1 MHQDFRVFLAAPF
14 AQWLSAD
21 GVVDSRARRGLTA
34 LRQTFLNLGLPVFSA
49 HHNERWGQGWLPPE
63 TCVPSDF
70 RAMQTAD
77 VVCAYLGTPP
87 SGGVC
92 LELGWASA
100 MHKPVLLVL
109 DDGARPSQM
118 IEGLATVT
126 PVRRL
131 VVTDGLTEETAREI
145 VDATVALAGDCSPQQ
160 RTAWRADALDASLG
174 YVRAIQVAQT
184 SELLGDSC
192 G

>member
-1 MHQDFRVFLAAPF
+1 MHNDFRVFLAAPF

-21 GVVDSRARRGLTA
+21 GVVDSAARRGLTA
-34 LRQTFLNLGLPVFSA
+34 LRQKFLDLGLPVFNA

-63 TCVPSDF
+63 TCVPNDF

-77 VVCAYLGTPP
+77 VVCAYLGTPA

-109 DDGARPSQM
+109 DDGAKHSQM

-131 VVTDGLTEETAREI
+131 VVTGGLTDETATDI
-145 VDATVALAGDCSPQQ
+145 VDAMVALAEDCSPQQ
-160 RTAWRADALDASLG
+160 RTAWRADTLDDSLG
-174 YVRAIQVAQT
+174 YVRGIQVART
-184 SELLGDSC
+184 PELLGEVR